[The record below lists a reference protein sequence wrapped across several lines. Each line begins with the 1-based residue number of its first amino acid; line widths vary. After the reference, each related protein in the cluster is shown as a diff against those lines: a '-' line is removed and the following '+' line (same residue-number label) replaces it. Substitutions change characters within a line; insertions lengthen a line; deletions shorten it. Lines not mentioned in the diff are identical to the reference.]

1 MAYIAVLLALLL
13 GFLVGLLFSAWA
25 VAVDTKRRPNYWR
38 ELINDKEKQDGARR
52 SD

>member
-1 MAYIAVLLALLL
+1 MMSYIAVLLALLL

-38 ELINDKEKQDGARR
+38 KLINDQEE
-52 SD
+52 